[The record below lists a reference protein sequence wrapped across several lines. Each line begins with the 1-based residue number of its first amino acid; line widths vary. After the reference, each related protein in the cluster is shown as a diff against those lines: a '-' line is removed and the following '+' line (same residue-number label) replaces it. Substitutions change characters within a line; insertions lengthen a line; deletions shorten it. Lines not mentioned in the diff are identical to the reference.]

1 MKWSGKLFGG
11 ALGALAGGGVGAV
24 LGVIAGHLVDD
35 KLDGGARDP
44 RAAHRRRPRHWVED
58 AEAVE
63 AVEDGEAE
71 GEAAQVSDPQAVAAH
86 YFRTT
91 FEVMGHVA
99 KSDGRVS
106 EQDIRAAGAVMSA
119 FRLGEAQVSD
129 AIGHFNRGKR
139 PGYDLSRAVMALRRA
154 CAGRPDLL
162 RTFLEIQLRAALGG
176 SDLRGPSRPL
186 LIRIA
191 AMLGVGG
198 LEFARLETVLRQ
210 RHGRQGHGKAERTA
224 GTGPQGAG
232 AAPGTAG
239 RGAANG
245 GRSEREETRGAG
257 AGRAPGAVPRMS
269 LAEAY
274 EVLGVRTGA
283 ADDAVTKAYRR
294 QLSRHHPDKLRA
306 NGLPESML
314 EHAKQRTQQI
324 IEAWDTIRAAR
335 GMKP

>member
-11 ALGALAGGGVGAV
+11 ALGALAGGGIGAV
-24 LGVIAGHLVDD
+24 LGMIAGHLVDD
-35 KLDGGARDP
+35 KLDGGARNP
-44 RAAHRRRPRHWVED
+44 RAAQRRRPQHWVED

-63 AVEDGEAE
+63 TAEGGDTE
-71 GEAAQVSDPQAVAAH
+71 GEAVGVSDPLAVAER
-86 YFRTT
+86 YFRIT

-129 AIGHFNRGKR
+129 AISHFNRGKH
-139 PGYDLSRAVMALRRA
+139 PDYDLSRAVMALRRT
-154 CAGRPDLL
+154 CAGRPDLA

-210 RHGRQGHGKAERTA
+210 RHGRQGQGNGERTA
-224 GTGPQGAG
+224 GAGPQGAG
-232 AAPGTAG
+232 AASGTAG
-239 RGAANG
+239 RG
-245 GRSEREETRGAG
+245 ETRG

-283 ADDAVTKAYRR
+283 ADDAITKAYRR

-324 IEAWDTIRAAR
+324 IEAWDIIRAAR